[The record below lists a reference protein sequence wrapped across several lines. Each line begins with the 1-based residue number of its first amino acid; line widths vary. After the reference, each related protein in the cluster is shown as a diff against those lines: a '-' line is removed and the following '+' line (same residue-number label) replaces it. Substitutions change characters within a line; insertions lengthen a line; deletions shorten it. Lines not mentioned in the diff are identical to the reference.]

1 MNKFINK
8 ILGIICI
15 PFAIV
20 FVVIVRLISPIII
33 IRWCAILSTRL
44 GHFAENTNIYLSEK
58 QLGKHHIKGKIIFDI
73 FYFYPKICN
82 YQLAKMFKRKIL
94 VLPYFFM
101 NNVNYINEFII
112 NKIFKSNLHDI
123 GYYRHEEDLKRV
135 ENTNVNSLVD
145 GIQKNLLFPPLSTND
160 SLNAQEQAKINIF
173 FTQRE
178 INNGNSILK
187 NFGIDTKKKIVG
199 IILRDNDYLK
209 ENYPKI
215 DWSYHKIRHSDF
227 SYYSECAEKLA
238 SLGYQVV
245 VFGERQ
251 KKFKN
256 KNVINYTN
264 SSIRSDFM
272 DIYLSSKL
280 NFAISSANGLDA
292 IPIIFKIPLVE
303 VSVAPIILIRPYTSK
318 IKILFKTYY
327 SKTLKRKLNMEEIF
341 KFKLHDLQGK
351 DLSDEIEFIHPSSKE
366 ITSAALEFHDELSNN
381 FEISEEEKILQNNFK
396 TKYKKLVETS
406 SKDRNLNN
414 FTASIGKLFLKNNS
428 YLVN

>member
-123 GYYRHEEDLKRV
+123 GYYRNEEDLKRV

-187 NFGIDTKKKIVG
+187 NFGIDTKKK
-199 IILRDNDYLK
+199 L
-209 ENYPKI
+209 
-215 DWSYHKIRHSDF
+215 
-227 SYYSECAEKLA
+227 
-238 SLGYQVV
+238 
-245 VFGERQ
+245 
-251 KKFKN
+251 
-256 KNVINYTN
+256 
-264 SSIRSDFM
+264 
-272 DIYLSSKL
+272 
-280 NFAISSANGLDA
+280 
-292 IPIIFKIPLVE
+292 
-303 VSVAPIILIRPYTSK
+303 
-318 IKILFKTYY
+318 
-327 SKTLKRKLNMEEIF
+327 
-341 KFKLHDLQGK
+341 
-351 DLSDEIEFIHPSSKE
+351 
-366 ITSAALEFHDELSNN
+366 
-381 FEISEEEKILQNNFK
+381 
-396 TKYKKLVETS
+396 
-406 SKDRNLNN
+406 
-414 FTASIGKLFLKNNS
+414 
-428 YLVN
+428 